1 MATRQTTKA
10 SLLKT
15 TSFALQSVDAT
26 KFYDATLQGNNLTAT
41 AHTSVSKINSNFTG
55 DTLTARGAANTLTG
69 GAGNDLLVSA
79 GSNNLLVA
87 SAGADT
93 LVSGANGA
101 TFQVANAAQLTASSI
116 SGGSGSDTLRIAAAA
131 KLTDA
136 NFSRVRGT
144 EVLSLTGASSVVL
157 DVNAL
162 AAGINNVL
170 GGTGNSTLSQ
180 EAGYTG
186 AVTLSGNV
194 GKDLFRV
201 ATGSQLAANSISGGA
216 GVDTLVSVSNA
227 SLNDTAFAK
236 VTGVEVLSLTG
247 ASAVTLGGNAGFS
260 TVIAGSINQTS
271 SSTASVRMVGSTL
284 NDSFTVATAAQ
295 LAADTIV
302 AGTGTDTLAVSQ
314 AATIGDAAFANKTG
328 IEVLSLGGS
337 SSVTLDKNASK
348 AGINAVDAAAAL
360 DLSVTTGNTS
370 KISITGS
377 SSNDIFRMG
386 DIKALGRNT
395 ITGGAGNDTLAIAG
409 AGVIADSLFGAVRTV
424 EALSLSG
431 GNTVTLGQKASEAG
445 LSTIFGGTGT
455 LGNSFTQTT
464 LSSGHQTIFGG
475 AGADLFVVGHDS
487 LLANDSLIGGEGTD
501 TLKFLVGT
509 TLPSGSMDN
518 LSGIEVLQLS
528 GISSLVSANV
538 PTGLNT
544 IYGGEGDSTYV
555 VTNPGKL
562 NITAGVG
569 NDTFKLQ
576 GAGLLSDSLV
586 AVTLAGGRGI
596 DTLVV
601 DGTLGVNDAFNNV
614 TGVEVLSLNGASGVT
629 LGGGSKTTGITQVFT
644 DSLVGTTVVQ
654 TDEAIQSLQITAG
667 AGNDLFSIANGVL
680 LSKNTI
686 VGGSGTNTLQVE
698 TASRLTDRSFAN
710 IEGTQILSLIDDG
723 NYVELASL
731 AGGTAE
737 IATIVGAGSGN
748 TINAA
753 NYRSDVL
760 TFDLLASG
768 GDNVV
773 TGSSAEANL
782 FLVADAA
789 LESTSIKGGVNA
801 DGDTLSL
808 TFESDLEDAAFT
820 KIRGVEVLEL
830 DGTGS
835 VVLGTNAAAAGIR
848 TVLGGTGDMIIN
860 RSAGSFAIEA
870 NALAKSNLY
879 NYTSIAVAG
888 ADTITGSGN
897 GNDTLQFEQAG
908 NIEDAVFANKTG
920 LQFVSLSGSSSVEL
934 GSNFEALAGEN
945 AEFTSLFG
953 GSGSSTIN
961 QTAAAPIHIELS
973 EGTGSYI
980 ELASD
985 LLVDDTIVGAG
996 SDTLSVSGEE
1006 VLDEAFTNVSEVS
1019 LLQLTGDTLGNA
1031 SVTLEA
1037 EIAESGIT
1045 TVIGSA
1051 GNMAFNLSSLPEGY
1065 VLDGRAGLSNLFSF
1079 TEEKITLTGAAD
1091 TINSASEILAVNTVL
1106 GGEGVDTIF
1115 LASDDVISGADALG
1129 NISGIEVLSLT
1140 GSSEIS
1146 LDSVAGGLG
1155 LASILGGDGDMKYTL
1170 DGGSYY
1176 IGSEGATTNLFVVSE
1191 TTLLGTNTIVG
1202 AGGDDTLALGSDGA
1216 VTDDYFANL
1225 TGVSV
1230 LSLGAAN
1237 EVTFGDFAAASGI
1250 STVTGGEG
1258 DVIAH
1263 LLAGTEGA
1271 YAFDASEA
1279 TGTFLVQAADTDAMA
1294 ASTFTG
1300 NADKSTLGFDEGW
1313 ITDDAFEGVKEVG
1326 TVQLTGSSIIELG
1339 DNAAA
1344 ISDTLSVS
1352 VIGGEGDNQFY
1363 QTNGSFLLD
1372 GSAGT
1377 SNLFQLDNAST
1388 LAAYDTI
1395 VGIGDGADTLALVNE
1410 DTLIADSVFS
1420 NISGVSVLSLS
1431 GSSKAT
1437 LGSAAATTGI
1447 TQVIAGDGD
1456 SVLNLATGAPE
1467 ILLDGSVSTSLKV
1480 EIASAALAEATTLYG
1495 GEGAD
1500 TLAFGAANTIA
1511 DEAFTNVS
1519 GFEVLSVTGGSSVN
1533 LDAIASGAYLDTI
1546 YGGSGLNTITQG
1558 AENSNALYIDGGV
1571 GQLRVNLASSYY
1583 LVNDTILGGTSTLGN
1598 TLSVGGAG
1606 SILDSDFT
1614 NISRFGTLE
1623 LEGGNNVALG
1633 LEAFE
1638 AGITRVIVE
1647 DGDNSFTVSADG
1659 PSGVTLDASAGT
1671 GDNSFTFENAD
1682 QLATARIYGADGVD
1696 TLAFLNEAV
1705 ISDTLLANADG
1716 IEALSLSGASD
1727 ITLGTY
1733 ADAMGLESVFGGA
1746 DSTTFTQDSLS
1757 STAYYLDARADEGNG
1772 STFRMANAA
1781 QVADNTLFGGG
1792 GIDTLSLTSEDTI
1805 DDSDIA
1811 STFANITSV
1820 EVLELTGSSSVE
1832 LGSYADQSSLMT
1844 VVGGSGNSTFTHGS
1858 GSEAAYYLDGG
1869 YSSSNLFSVADGLL
1883 ASIDTYVGGSGTDTL
1898 QLGEDVIDD
1907 SAFANHSSI
1916 EVLQLTGSSE
1926 LMLGASADSAGIS
1939 TVIGG
1944 SGSNTITQTADNA
1957 TSLYLDGSDATSNL
1971 FVIAD
1976 GIELAGDTILGGVGS
1991 DTLQLEAE
1999 DVLGDEAFT
2008 NHRDIEIVQLTG
2020 SGDITLG
2027 EKADFAGITTVIGGT
2042 GNSIF
2047 TQLERNYSSLYL
2059 DGSESGTSYFA
2070 LNDGGQLAANTL
2082 VGGEGNDTLQITTA
2096 ETVLDTDFTNTTS
2109 VEVLRL
2115 TGSSDVTIG
2124 EKADF
2129 AGIATVIGGSGTS
2142 TITHADR
2149 NYNALYLD
2157 GSNGSTNLFVINDET
2172 ELALDTIIGGAG
2184 NDTLQLATGVR
2195 FEDATLDSVSLVE
2208 VLQLSGTSDV
2218 TLGSAAASAGI
2229 STVYGGS
2236 GATSLDASAMT
2247 GALVIDAG
2255 SGSGASFL
2263 KAGSGADNIT
2273 GGSGADTLTG
2283 WASDAN
2289 TATDTLFGGA
2299 GADLFV
2305 LGDEA
2310 GNGYGDGASTAIISD
2325 FTGGT
2330 DALQL
2335 HDYGT
2340 GATSYRVDANAGS
2353 GYTHQL
2359 FDTNSGSDVLLANIN
2374 YAGSD
2379 VSGDLLGA
2387 KAIFA

>member
-1 MATRQTTKA
+1 MARQTTKT
-10 SLLKT
+10 SLLRS
-15 TSFALQSVDAT
+15 TSFALQSVDVT
-26 KFYDATLQGNNLTAT
+26 KYFDATLQGSGLSAS
-41 AHTSVSKINSNFTG
+41 AHTSISKIDSVFTG
-55 DTLTARGAANTLTG
+55 DTLTARGSSNTLTG

-79 GSNNLLVA
+79 GANNLLVA

-93 LVSGANGA
+93 LVSGANGS
-101 TFQVANAAQLTASSI
+101 TFQVANATQFTASSI

-144 EVLSLTGASSVVL
+144 EVLSLTGASSAVL

-162 AAGINNVL
+162 AAGYNNVV

-180 EAGYTG
+180 ESGYTG
-186 AVTLSGNV
+186 ALTLSGNA

-216 GVDTLVSVSNA
+216 GIDTLVAVA
-227 SLNDTAFAK
+227 TTSLNDTAFAK
-236 VTGVEVLSLTG
+236 VTGIEVLSLTG
-247 ASAVTLGGNAGFS
+247 DSAVTLGGNAGFS
-260 TVIAGSINQTS
+260 TVIAGSINQS
-271 SSTASVRMVGSTL
+271 AENTASVRMVGSTL
-284 NDSFTVATAAQ
+284 NDSFTVATVAQ

-302 AGTGTDTLAVSQ
+302 AGAGTDTLTVSG
-314 AATIGDAAFANKTG
+314 AATIADLAFANKSG
-328 IEVLSLGGS
+328 IEVLSLGENS
-337 SSVTLDKNASK
+337 TVTLDKNASK
-348 AGINAVDAAAAL
+348 AGITSVVAAAAL

-370 KISITGS
+370 KISIIGS
-377 SSNDIFRMG
+377 SSNDMIRMG

-395 ITGGAGNDTLAIAG
+395 ISGGAGNDTLAIGG
-409 AGVIADSLFGAVRTV
+409 AGVIADSLFGAVRSV

-431 GNTVTLGQKASEAG
+431 GNSVTLGQKASEAG

-455 LGNSFTQTT
+455 LGNTFTQTT
-464 LSSGHQTIFGG
+464 LSSGQQTIFGG

-487 LLANDSLIGGEGTD
+487 LLANDSLIGGAGID
-501 TLKFLVGT
+501 TLRFLVGT

-528 GISSLVSANV
+528 GVSSLVSANV

-544 IYGGEGDSTYV
+544 IYGGVGDSTYV
-555 VTNPGKL
+555 LTNPGKL

-569 NDTFKLQ
+569 NDIFKLQ
-576 GAGLLSDSLV
+576 GADLLSDSLV

-601 DGTLGVNDAFNNV
+601 DGTLGVNDSFSNV
-614 TGVEVLSLNGASGVT
+614 TGIEVLSLNGASGVT
-629 LGGGSKTTGITQVFT
+629 LGGGSRTTGITQVFT
-644 DSLVGTTVVQ
+644 DSLIGTTVVQ
-654 TDEAIQSLQITAG
+654 TDEAVQSLQITAG
-667 AGNDLFSIANGVL
+667 AGNDIFSIANGIL

-686 VGGSGTNTLQVE
+686 EGGSGINTLQVE
-698 TASRLTDRSFAN
+698 TASRLADRSFAN
-710 IEGTQILSLIDDG
+710 IQGTQVLSLIDDG
-723 NYVELASL
+723 NSVELGSL

-737 IATIVGAGSGN
+737 IATVVGAGSGN

-753 NYRSDVL
+753 NYRNDVL
-760 TFDLLASG
+760 TFDLLASA
-768 GDNVV
+768 GDNIV
-773 TGSSAEANL
+773 TGSSAEANR

-789 LESTSIKGGVNA
+789 LESTSIMGGANA

-820 KIRGVEVLEL
+820 KIRGVEVLAL

-835 VVLGTNAAAAGIR
+835 VVLGTNASAAGIR
-848 TVLGGTGDMIIN
+848 TVLGGTGDMVIN
-860 RSAGSFAIEA
+860 RSAGSLVIEA
-870 NALAKSNLY
+870 NADATSNLY

-908 NIEDAVFANKTG
+908 NIEDEVFANKTG
-920 LQFVSLSGSSSVEL
+920 IQVITLSGSSSVEL

-945 AEFTSLFG
+945 TDFTSLFG
-953 GSGSSTIN
+953 GSGSSTIT
-961 QTAAAPIHIELS
+961 QTAAAPIHIEVS
-973 EGTGSYI
+973 EGTGSYLEI
-980 ELASD
+980 ASD
-985 LLVDDTIVGAG
+985 LLTDDTIIGSG

-1019 LLQLTGDTLGNA
+1019 VLQLTGDSLGNS
-1031 SVTLEA
+1031 SVTLDAEVAEA
-1037 EIAESGIT
+1037 GIT

-1051 GNMAFNLSSLPEGY
+1051 GNMAFNLASLPEGF

-1079 TEEKITLTGAAD
+1079 TEETLAGSPNTLV
-1091 TINSASEILAVNTVL
+1091 SASEILAVNTLL
-1106 GGEGVDTIF
+1106 GGEGIDTIF

-1129 NISGIEVLSLT
+1129 NISGIEVLSLS

-1155 LASILGGDGDMKYTL
+1155 LASILGGDGDMQYTL

-1191 TTLLGTNTIVG
+1191 TTLLASNTIVG
-1202 AGGDDTLALGSDGA
+1202 AGGDDTLALSSDGI
-1216 VTDDYFANL
+1216 VSDDDFANL
-1225 TGVSV
+1225 TGVTV
-1230 LSLGAAN
+1230 LSLGAGN
-1237 EVTFGDFAAASGI
+1237 KVTFGDFAAASGI
-1250 STVTGGEG
+1250 STVIGGEG

-1271 YAFDASEA
+1271 YTFDASEA
-1279 TGTFLVQAADTDAMA
+1279 TGTFLVQAADDDAMA
-1294 ASTFTG
+1294 ASSFMG

-1313 ITDDAFEGVKEVG
+1313 ITDDAFVGVKEVG

-1363 QTNGSFLLD
+1363 QTNGTFLLD

-1388 LAAYDTI
+1388 LAANDTI

-1410 DTLIADSVFS
+1410 DTLGDNVFA

-1431 GSSKAT
+1431 GSSMAT

-1456 SVLNLATGAPE
+1456 SVLNLAAGAPE
-1467 ILLDGSVSTSLKV
+1467 ILLDGSISTSLKV
-1480 EIASAALAEATTLYG
+1480 EIASASLAEATTLYG

-1500 TLAFGAANTIA
+1500 TLAFGAGNTIA

-1519 GFEVLSVTGGSSVN
+1519 GFEVLSVTGGTSVN
-1533 LDAIASGAYLDTI
+1533 LDAFASGAYLDI
-1546 YGGSGLNTITQG
+1546 VYGGSGVNTITQG
-1558 AENSNALYIDGGV
+1558 AENSNALYIDGGE
-1571 GQLRVNLASSYY
+1571 GQLRVELASTYY

-1606 SILDSDFT
+1606 TIVDGDFT
-1614 NISRFGTLE
+1614 NISGFGTLE
-1623 LEGGNNVALG
+1623 LEGDNNVALG
-1633 LEAFE
+1633 VEAFE

-1647 DGDNSFTVSADG
+1647 DGDNNFTVLADG
-1659 PSGVTLDASAGT
+1659 PAGVTLDASAGT
-1671 GDNSFTFENAD
+1671 GNNSFTFENAD
-1682 QLATARIYGADGVD
+1682 QLATARIYGADGDD
-1696 TLAFLNEAV
+1696 TLAFLNEAA
-1705 ISDTLLANADG
+1705 IGDTLLANADG

-1727 ITLGTY
+1727 VTLGTY
-1733 ADAMGLESVFGGA
+1733 ADAMGLVSVFGGA
-1746 DSTTFTQDSLS
+1746 DGTIFTQDSLS

-1772 STFRMANAA
+1772 STFRMTNAA
-1781 QVADNTLFGGG
+1781 QVADNTLVGGG
-1792 GIDTLSLTSEDTI
+1792 GIDTLSLASEDI
-1805 DDSDIA
+1805 IEDSDIS

-1820 EVLELTGSSSVE
+1820 EVMELTGSSSIE

-1844 VVGGSGNSTFTHGS
+1844 VVGGSGNSTFTHTS
-1858 GSEAAYYLDGG
+1858 GSEAPYYLDGG
-1869 YSSSNLFSVADGLL
+1869 YSASNLFSVADGLL
-1883 ASIDTYVGGSGTDTL
+1883 ASVDTYVGGSGTDTL

-1926 LMLGASADSAGIS
+1926 LMLGASADGAGIS

-1944 SGSNTITQTADNA
+1944 SGSNTITQTVDNE

-1971 FVIAD
+1971 FVMAD
-1976 GIELAGDTILGGVGS
+1976 GIELAGNTILGGVGS
-1991 DTLQLEAE
+1991 DTLQLVAE

-2027 EKADFAGITTVIGGT
+2027 EKADFAGISTVIGGT

-2047 TQLERNYSSLYL
+2047 TQLERSYSSLYL

-2082 VGGEGNDTLQITTA
+2082 VGGEGNDTLQIATA

-2115 TGSSDVTIG
+2115 TGSSDVTLG

-2129 AGIATVIGGSGTS
+2129 AGISTVIGGTGSS

-2172 ELALDTIIGGAG
+2172 ALALDTIIGGSG
-2184 NDTLQLATGVR
+2184 NDTLQLTTGVR
-2195 FEDATLDSVSLVE
+2195 LEDTTLENVSLVE
-2208 VLQLSGTSDV
+2208 VLQLSDTSDV

-2247 GALVIDAG
+2247 GSLVIDAG
-2255 SGSGASFL
+2255 AGSGASFL
-2263 KAGSGADNIT
+2263 KTGSGADNIT

-2283 WASDAN
+2283 WVSDAN

-2310 GNGYGDGASTAIISD
+2310 GNGYGEGGSRAIISD
-2325 FTGGT
+2325 FAGGT
-2330 DALQL
+2330 DYLQL
-2335 HDYGT
+2335 HDYGN
-2340 GATSYRVDANAGS
+2340 GASSYRVDANAGS

-2374 YAGSD
+2374 YTGSD
-2379 VSGDLLGA
+2379 AAGDLLGSRA
-2387 KAIFA
+2387 LFA